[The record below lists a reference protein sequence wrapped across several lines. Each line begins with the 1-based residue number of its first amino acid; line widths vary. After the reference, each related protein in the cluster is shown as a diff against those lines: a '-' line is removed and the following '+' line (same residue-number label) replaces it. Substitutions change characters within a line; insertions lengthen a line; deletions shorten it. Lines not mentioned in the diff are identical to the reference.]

1 MQTRLI
7 LSGTECKVHMG
18 INTNA
23 GDRWWTKTFVS
34 QAYMKAELAVKSAF
48 LPAPGKCWILKCW
61 TLPASGKCWTPELPA
76 AVNHFL
82 AQVLTTFSR
91 TQHTSGGTAVPCTV
105 GKLHKHKPYLPKPAD
120 STGPTLPDLPLPNR
134 GLIQGS
140 WNQHLA
146 FLDGMIQKQLLPP
159 KEPERAFLFSLR
171 HATMRPKLTKSISE
185 CQNLPAP

>member
-1 MQTRLI
+1 MNQNIYFPSLHEGWI
-7 LSGTECKVHMG
+7 SSKVS
-18 INTNA
+18 
-23 GDRWWTKTFVS
+23 F
-34 QAYMKAELAVKSAF
+34 
-48 LPAPGKCWILKCW
+48 
-61 TLPASGKCWTPELPA
+61 PASSREMLNPAPELPA

-82 AQVLTTFSR
+82 AQVLTTLSR

-120 STGPTLPDLPLPNR
+120 STGPTLPDLSLPNR

-171 HATMRPKLTKSISE
+171 HATMWPKLTKSISE
-185 CQNLPAP
+185 CQNLPVL